1 MEPVDSFRRRALEWA
16 GASFGKRD
24 EAIRAEA
31 DRSFDPF
38 PEVGEAMTKNALYAV
53 GIDSGT
59 QGTKALVVEI
69 DRGRVAGRGRAPHA
83 MVPGLAAG
91 ASEQDPATWVRAMD
105 TALAEALKEA
115 RIDPGKVVSL
125 GVSGQQH
132 GFVAL
137 DAKGRPLRP
146 AKLWNDT
153 STVAEAEAIASALGG
168 KKAFIERLGI
178 ALAVGFTASK
188 ILWLKRHEPER
199 FEKLATVLLPHN
211 YLNFLLTGRAHMD
224 YGDASGTG
232 LMDVRRRRWDEAAVA
247 AVDEGLRT
255 KLPPLNHPR
264 EPVGQA
270 KKAWAA
276 RFGLKTVLV
285 ASGGGDNM
293 MGAIGSGNVRPGVC
307 TLSLGTSG
315 TVYAHF
321 ARPFVDPEGEI
332 AAFCDSTGGW
342 LPLLCTMNVTN
353 TTEIVKSLFGLDN
366 ARLERLA
373 GRAGAGAGGLLFLP
387 FVDGER
393 VPVLPSA
400 RAVFFGLDRRTFDA
414 AHIVRAVME
423 GTVLNLGYG
432 FARMKTLGLEP
443 SGIRATGGGARS
455 RLWLR
460 IVADVFGTPVVT
472 LGEVEAAAYGAA
484 LQSVWNWRL
493 AQGEKAAVADIAD
506 AWVAKG
512 RLAAEPDPRNAA
524 LYADLQG
531 RFNALWRRLA
541 PEFGERS

>member
-1 MEPVDSFRRRALEWA
+1 MSK
-16 GASFGKRD
+16 SGKRSSRY
-24 EAIRAEA
+24 AI
-31 DRSFDPF
+31 
-38 PEVGEAMTKNALYAV
+38 

-59 QGTKALVVEI
+59 QGTKALVVDI
-69 DRGRVAGRGRAPHA
+69 DTGRVVGRGRAPHA
-83 MVPGLAAG
+83 MIAGLPPG

-105 TALAEALKEA
+105 AAVATALKEA
-115 RIDPGKVVSL
+115 RIDPAKVVSL

-132 GFVAL
+132 GFVPL
-137 DAKGRPLRP
+137 DAKGLPVRP

-153 STVAEAEAIASALGG
+153 STVRETEEIVAALGG
-168 KKAFIERLGI
+168 RRAFIDRLGI

-188 ILWLKRHEPER
+188 VLWLKRHEPKS
-199 FEKLATVLLPHN
+199 FKKLATVLLPHN
-211 YLNFLLTGRAHMD
+211 YLNFRLTGRRHME

-232 LMDVRRRRWDEAAVA
+232 LMDVRKLRWDEAAVR
-247 AVDEGLRT
+247 AVDEELAS
-255 KLPPLNHPR
+255 KLPPLAHPR
-264 EPVGQA
+264 EPAGPA
-270 KKAWAA
+270 KADWAS
-276 RFGLKTVLV
+276 RFGMGRVLV

-293 MGAIGSGNVRPGVC
+293 MAAIGSGNVSPGVC

-315 TVYAHF
+315 TVYSHS

-366 ARLERLA
+366 PGLERLA
-373 GRAGAGAGGLLFLP
+373 RRAGAGADGLLFLP

-400 RAVFFGLDRRTFDA
+400 RAVFFGLDRKTFDA

-432 FARMKTLGLEP
+432 FARMKELGLEP
-443 SGIRATGGGARS
+443 SEVRATGGGAQS
-455 RLWLR
+455 RLWLQ

-472 LGEVEAAAYGAA
+472 LREAEAAAYGAA

-493 AQGEKAAVADIAD
+493 AEGETVDIADIAER
-506 AWVAKG
+506 WVAKG
-512 RLAAEPDPRNAA
+512 RLAAEPAAKSVA
-524 LYADLQG
+524 LYADLRA
-531 RFNALWRRLA
+531 RFDSLWKRLA
-541 PEFGERS
+541 PEFESRPSGLPD

>member
-1 MEPVDSFRRRALEWA
+1 MSRTAKP
-16 GASFGKRD
+16 GAR
-24 EAIRAEA
+24 
-31 DRSFDPF
+31 
-38 PEVGEAMTKNALYAV
+38 YAV
-53 GIDSGT
+53 GVDSGT

-69 DRGRVAGRGRAPHA
+69 DRGRVVGRGRAPHA
-83 MVPGLAAG
+83 AITGLPPG
-91 ASEQDPATWVRAMD
+91 ASEQDPATWVRALD
-105 TALAEALKEA
+105 TALAAALKEA
-115 RIDPGKVVSL
+115 RVDPARVVSL

-137 DAKGRPLRP
+137 DARGRPIRP

-153 STVAEAEAIASALGG
+153 STVAETDEIVAALGG
-168 KKAFIERLGI
+168 RKAFIDRLGI

-188 ILWLKRHEPER
+188 VLWLKKREPKS

-211 YLNFLLTGRAHMD
+211 YLNFHLTGRRHME

-232 LMDVRRRRWDEAAVA
+232 LMDVRRLRWDEAAVR
-247 AVDEGLRT
+247 AVDESLAA
-255 KLPPLNHPR
+255 KLPALEHPR
-264 EPVGQA
+264 EAVGPA
-270 KKAWAA
+270 RKDWAA
-276 RFGLKTVLV
+276 RFGFGRVLV

-293 MGAIGSGNVRPGVC
+293 MGAIGSGNVSPGVS

-315 TVYAHF
+315 TVYSHF

-353 TTEIVKSLFGLDN
+353 TTEIVKALFGLDN

-373 GRAGAGAGGLLFLP
+373 RRAGAGAGGLLFLP

-393 VPVLPSA
+393 VPALPSA
-400 RAVFFGLDRRTFDA
+400 SAVFFGLDRRTFDA

-432 FARMKTLGLEP
+432 FGRMRELGLRP
-443 SGIRATGGGARS
+443 SEVRATGGGARS
-455 RLWLR
+455 RLWLQ

-472 LGEVEAAAYGAA
+472 LREPEAAAYGAA

-493 AQGEKAAVADIAD
+493 AAGERIAI
-506 AWVAKG
+506 AEIAERWIAKG
-512 RLAAEPDPRNAA
+512 RLAAEPDLKNAA
-524 LYADLQG
+524 LYAGLQA
-531 RFNALWRRLA
+531 RFNDLWRRLA
-541 PEFGERS
+541 PEFGDRR